1 MKKILI
7 FAALLFSGGAFS
19 QAPRTLSAI
28 SRMPYEAN
36 DYLILDQ
43 QKNPNVVSW
52 VVTISRRSVNAQ
64 NSTVEFIREK
74 SINLIG
80 ESFIKLDEA
89 FLTDPYFVTVQ
100 GLNSSR
106 VIIVEEGPLAMNGE
120 PSTMEGSWGC
130 LGSKYG
136 YKINNWVNPSNGNG
150 TLMMD
155 VVNKPDGTP
164 YYEWMSS
171 TAYTQMENLS
181 SVPGESV
188 AKYYGAYYPLDFEH
202 NNGGQLITLDVP
214 QGSGYT
220 DANGQALSGTIYG
233 IQKRLGPWAN
243 QSSFGG
249 IMANHL
255 LGQSASG
262 QTFEWAKNTLN
273 ANNSNNANNVPDLTC
288 NGTTFSPTG
297 NGDGEIGDGDLP
309 EEAEMFDPC
318 IQNTIDYFLEFGDP
332 FGLIEFEYDGD
343 CNSGSNSNGTNGWN
357 WPMSANAI
365 TFQLHAL
372 GSEPIKY
379 TYDTFFNEQGAYIG
393 DPIVLGK
400 GLYTMTIQFSDN
412 SFKVYYFES
421 KEKTTS
427 NLTKADFLDV
437 NIFAVPVVGNSFNMT
452 LTATAKSDFIYELYD
467 DNGNRLYSQNYRME
481 KNRTFTDLISVPS
494 GIPSGILI
502 NKFKFTDGSEISI
515 QTIK

>member
-7 FAALLFSGGAFS
+7 FATLLFSGGVFS
-19 QAPRTLSAI
+19 QAPRTLNAI

-64 NSTVEFIREK
+64 SSTVEFIREK

-106 VIIVEEGPLAMNGE
+106 VIIVEEGPLAINGE
-120 PSTMEGSWGC
+120 PSTMEGTWGC
-130 LGSKYG
+130 LGSTYA
-136 YKINNWVNPSNGNG
+136 YKINNWVNPSNGSG

-155 VVNKPDGTP
+155 VINKPDGTP
-164 YYEWMSS
+164 YYEWMSA

-181 SVPGESV
+181 SVPGE
-188 AKYYGAYYPLDFEH
+188 ALATYYGANYPLDFEH
-202 NNGGQLITLDVP
+202 NNGGQLITIEVP
-214 QGSGYT
+214 QGSGFT
-220 DANGQALSGTIYG
+220 DANGQVLSGTIYG
-233 IQKRLGPWAN
+233 IQKRYGVWAN
-243 QSSFGG
+243 QNLFGG

-262 QTFEWAKNTLN
+262 QTYEWAKNTLN
-273 ANNSNNANNVPDLTC
+273 ANNANNANNVPDLTC
-288 NGTTFSPTG
+288 NGASFSPT
-297 NGDGEIGDGDLP
+297 DFVGEEGFEPELP
-309 EEAEMFDPC
+309 EEAELFDPC
-318 IQNTIDYFLEFGDP
+318 IQIALDYYLEFGDP

-343 CNSGSNSNGTNGWN
+343 CNSGINSNANGWN
-357 WPMSANAI
+357 WPTSAAAI
-365 TFQLHAL
+365 TFQLHEI
-372 GSEPIKY
+372 GSEPIIYKY
-379 TYDTFFNEQGAYIG
+379 DSFFNEQGDYIG
-393 DPIVLGK
+393 DPITFGK

-427 NLTKADFLDV
+427 NLTKADFLNV

-452 LTATAKSDFIYELYD
+452 LNATAKSDFIYEL
-467 DNGNRLYSQNYRME
+467 
-481 KNRTFTDLISVPS
+481 
-494 GIPSGILI
+494 
-502 NKFKFTDGSEISI
+502 
-515 QTIK
+515 